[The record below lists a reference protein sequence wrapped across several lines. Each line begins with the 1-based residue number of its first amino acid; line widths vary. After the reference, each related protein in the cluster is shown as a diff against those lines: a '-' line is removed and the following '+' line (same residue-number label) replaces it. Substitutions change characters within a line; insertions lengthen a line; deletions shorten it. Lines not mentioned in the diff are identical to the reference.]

1 MASGK
6 NHQQGTYSGSKASE
20 LHLSQEYTLEMHIK
34 MCKKIAQLT
43 KVIYALNTKVDEY
56 EVNTLALKE
65 AHQDEIDHISTETR
79 ETILQYESKV
89 GEEQNLLLR
98 IQKLEEVLEKN
109 NMIKE
114 QTLADVNMSKQQAE
128 ERELRTK
135 SEHTEKITALS
146 EEMLTMKTD
155 FEKQLLHLN
164 QEADSLRKVCKS
176 FEKEKSGEKLN
187 EKLNIEVQ
195 TLIKEVETLKTE
207 NRKLS
212 EEYAQKTSK
221 LHSNYNKE
229 RENLRKALQRSV
241 TETLKQW
248 QQKEQEQRKS
258 SQAKET
264 AMQKE
269 AKQLKSDLETK
280 AQNIKELKKKMK
292 ERIQDLEMQL
302 RQKSQEVVESKAML
316 THAIDELSVAK
327 HRLLQQENEIH
338 NQTEQMESMSSTQK
352 AAVTELAEL
361 RSQLFQLQQKTSIK
375 SYTSK
380 KENGDAFNLKQ
391 LLKEDTVQKEEIMKQ
406 YKEEICKI
414 KRQKDEEKIH
424 LKEQLVKGLED
435 LAKNH
440 TLEIK
445 AIQSS
450 METER
455 IQLQKKHQMEL
466 EELRKEM
473 DCEINQLKEEKEALC
488 VKLQDSLC
496 KEPKEQMNTEYVEC
510 HFKQHESNQM
520 DMQTVKEKSNRPLK
534 AERAPM
540 EMQYTLLLESLKKEL
555 SDEHVSCTSH
565 KKHAEEL
572 VIELKNLQG
581 IKKQME
587 ESSQNL
593 VKKLNNELDKCQK
606 EMCRLEKENSLLKG
620 SAELLSKETSVL
632 KQEALGVQEKDTQQI
647 RFQDELK
654 KKQKAELE
662 SMRQSHQKEIQTM
675 VSDFSSAQAFLQ
687 AKIVSLEAELKEIE
701 DKAIQQPE
709 PEDVQLLNC
718 LQDKL
723 TEKDQ
728 VIKQLLEVQK
738 CEHVDPMPIHSETH
752 RSRSFSCNPNA
763 KKKFGE
769 APTRVIS
776 VPNLAAYE
784 KTFLNQDLMS
794 KNVMNPIRNSPS
806 LDHSVKLGH
815 HFKQHAQLLDV
826 IRPNRRTHDTI
837 SSKAEMKDQDPKRPE
852 WFTKYF
858 SF

>member
-43 KVIYALNTKVDEY
+43 K
-56 EVNTLALKE
+56 
-65 AHQDEIDHISTETR
+65 
-79 ETILQYESKV
+79 
-89 GEEQNLLLR
+89 
-98 IQKLEEVLEKN
+98 
-109 NMIKE
+109 
-114 QTLADVNMSKQQAE
+114 
-128 ERELRTK
+128 
-135 SEHTEKITALS
+135 
-146 EEMLTMKTD
+146 
-155 FEKQLLHLN
+155 
-164 QEADSLRKVCKS
+164 
-176 FEKEKSGEKLN
+176 
-187 EKLNIEVQ
+187 
-195 TLIKEVETLKTE
+195 
-207 NRKLS
+207 
-212 EEYAQKTSK
+212 
-221 LHSNYNKE
+221 
-229 RENLRKALQRSV
+229 
-241 TETLKQW
+241 
-248 QQKEQEQRKS
+248 
-258 SQAKET
+258 
-264 AMQKE
+264 
-269 AKQLKSDLETK
+269 
-280 AQNIKELKKKMK
+280 
-292 ERIQDLEMQL
+292 DLEMQL

-450 METER
+450 MGTER

-593 VKKLNNELDKCQK
+593 VKKVNNELDKCQK

-647 RFQDELK
+647 R
-654 KKQKAELE
+654 
-662 SMRQSHQKEIQTM
+662 
-675 VSDFSSAQAFLQ
+675 
-687 AKIVSLEAELKEIE
+687 LKEIE

-794 KNVMNPIRNSPS
+794 QNVMNPIRNSPS

-826 IRPNRRTHDTI
+826 IRPNRTNNGNMIRKKKVKRVYSRTEDLLSYNHKKIYSTGKTLHIDCVLRL
-837 SSKAEMKDQDPKRPE
+837 S
-852 WFTKYF
+852 
-858 SF
+858 

>member
-647 RFQDELK
+647 R
-654 KKQKAELE
+654 
-662 SMRQSHQKEIQTM
+662 
-675 VSDFSSAQAFLQ
+675 
-687 AKIVSLEAELKEIE
+687 LKEIE

-763 KKKFGE
+763 VSLTPTLKKKKFGE

>member
-43 KVIYALNTKVDEY
+43 K
-56 EVNTLALKE
+56 
-65 AHQDEIDHISTETR
+65 
-79 ETILQYESKV
+79 
-89 GEEQNLLLR
+89 
-98 IQKLEEVLEKN
+98 
-109 NMIKE
+109 
-114 QTLADVNMSKQQAE
+114 
-128 ERELRTK
+128 
-135 SEHTEKITALS
+135 
-146 EEMLTMKTD
+146 
-155 FEKQLLHLN
+155 
-164 QEADSLRKVCKS
+164 
-176 FEKEKSGEKLN
+176 
-187 EKLNIEVQ
+187 
-195 TLIKEVETLKTE
+195 
-207 NRKLS
+207 
-212 EEYAQKTSK
+212 
-221 LHSNYNKE
+221 
-229 RENLRKALQRSV
+229 
-241 TETLKQW
+241 
-248 QQKEQEQRKS
+248 
-258 SQAKET
+258 
-264 AMQKE
+264 
-269 AKQLKSDLETK
+269 
-280 AQNIKELKKKMK
+280 
-292 ERIQDLEMQL
+292 DLEMQL

-450 METER
+450 MGTER

-593 VKKLNNELDKCQK
+593 VKKVNNELDKCQK

-654 KKQKAELE
+654 KKQTAELE

-728 VIKQLLEVQK
+728 VIKQLL
-738 CEHVDPMPIHSETH
+738 
-752 RSRSFSCNPNA
+752 

-794 KNVMNPIRNSPS
+794 QNVMNPIRNSPS

-826 IRPNRRTHDTI
+826 IRPNRTNNGNMIRKKKVKRVYSRTEDLLSYNHKKIYSTGKTLHIDCVLRL
-837 SSKAEMKDQDPKRPE
+837 S
-852 WFTKYF
+852 
-858 SF
+858 

>member
-43 KVIYALNTKVDEY
+43 K
-56 EVNTLALKE
+56 
-65 AHQDEIDHISTETR
+65 
-79 ETILQYESKV
+79 
-89 GEEQNLLLR
+89 
-98 IQKLEEVLEKN
+98 
-109 NMIKE
+109 
-114 QTLADVNMSKQQAE
+114 
-128 ERELRTK
+128 
-135 SEHTEKITALS
+135 
-146 EEMLTMKTD
+146 
-155 FEKQLLHLN
+155 
-164 QEADSLRKVCKS
+164 
-176 FEKEKSGEKLN
+176 
-187 EKLNIEVQ
+187 
-195 TLIKEVETLKTE
+195 
-207 NRKLS
+207 
-212 EEYAQKTSK
+212 
-221 LHSNYNKE
+221 
-229 RENLRKALQRSV
+229 
-241 TETLKQW
+241 
-248 QQKEQEQRKS
+248 
-258 SQAKET
+258 
-264 AMQKE
+264 
-269 AKQLKSDLETK
+269 
-280 AQNIKELKKKMK
+280 
-292 ERIQDLEMQL
+292 DLEMQL

-391 LLKEDTVQKEEIMKQ
+391 
-406 YKEEICKI
+406 
-414 KRQKDEEKIH
+414 
-424 LKEQLVKGLED
+424 
-435 LAKNH
+435 
-440 TLEIK
+440 
-445 AIQSS
+445 
-450 METER
+450 
-455 IQLQKKHQMEL
+455 KHQMEL

-593 VKKLNNELDKCQK
+593 VKKVNNELDKCQK

-654 KKQKAELE
+654 KKQTAELE

-763 KKKFGE
+763 VSLTPTLKKKKFGE

-794 KNVMNPIRNSPS
+794 QNVMNPIRNSPS

-826 IRPNRRTHDTI
+826 IRPNRTNNGNMIRKKKVKRVYSRTEDLLSYNHKKIYSTGKTLHIDCVLRL
-837 SSKAEMKDQDPKRPE
+837 S
-852 WFTKYF
+852 
-858 SF
+858 

>member
-43 KVIYALNTKVDEY
+43 K
-56 EVNTLALKE
+56 
-65 AHQDEIDHISTETR
+65 
-79 ETILQYESKV
+79 
-89 GEEQNLLLR
+89 
-98 IQKLEEVLEKN
+98 
-109 NMIKE
+109 
-114 QTLADVNMSKQQAE
+114 
-128 ERELRTK
+128 
-135 SEHTEKITALS
+135 
-146 EEMLTMKTD
+146 
-155 FEKQLLHLN
+155 
-164 QEADSLRKVCKS
+164 
-176 FEKEKSGEKLN
+176 
-187 EKLNIEVQ
+187 
-195 TLIKEVETLKTE
+195 
-207 NRKLS
+207 
-212 EEYAQKTSK
+212 
-221 LHSNYNKE
+221 
-229 RENLRKALQRSV
+229 
-241 TETLKQW
+241 
-248 QQKEQEQRKS
+248 
-258 SQAKET
+258 
-264 AMQKE
+264 
-269 AKQLKSDLETK
+269 
-280 AQNIKELKKKMK
+280 
-292 ERIQDLEMQL
+292 DLEMQL

-450 METER
+450 MGTER

-593 VKKLNNELDKCQK
+593 VKKVNNELDKCQK

-647 RFQDELK
+647 R
-654 KKQKAELE
+654 
-662 SMRQSHQKEIQTM
+662 
-675 VSDFSSAQAFLQ
+675 
-687 AKIVSLEAELKEIE
+687 LKEIE

-763 KKKFGE
+763 VSLTPTLKKKKFGE

-794 KNVMNPIRNSPS
+794 QNVMNPIRNSPS

-826 IRPNRRTHDTI
+826 IRPNRTNNGNMIRKKKVKRVYSRTEDLLSYNHKKIYSTGKTLHIDCVLRL
-837 SSKAEMKDQDPKRPE
+837 S
-852 WFTKYF
+852 
-858 SF
+858 